1 MTTKNSDIKEKM
13 DKIGGIDKIIHST
26 GRLKIISLLYGIE
39 EADFVFIR
47 GQTGLTWGNL
57 SVQATKLEESGYI
70 KIEKKYKR
78 KKPLTIASLTKEGR
92 LAFEKYR
99 KQMQDV
105 LNQD

>member
-1 MTTKNSDIKEKM
+1 MTSKKSDIEDKM
-13 DKIGGIDKIIHST
+13 DKIGDIDKLIHGT
-26 GRLKIISLLYGIE
+26 GRLKIVSLLYVVE
-39 EADFVFIR
+39 NADFVFLR

-57 SVQATKLEESGYI
+57 SVQATKLEEAGYL
-70 KIEKKYKR
+70 KIEKKFVR

-105 LNQD
+105 LN